1 MRRTIQREVDNQ
13 LSKMLLDGQVLPG
26 QQVTVDVRDG
36 HLAFTVSPHYADA

>member
-13 LSKMLLDGQVLPG
+13 LSRMLLDGQVRAG

-36 HLAFTVSPHYADA
+36 HLAFAMSGQLAGV